1 MGSKRVRHDWA
12 SEWRTAMVSIK
23 TVCTWG
29 RIAVSGNVKETM
41 ASSAS
46 WRTSVTH
53 SEDLGRQRLLLFFPS
68 PLWLRAAWRNG
79 LCKAFGVSQSRV
91 QVEPHPLSATSVSPS
106 ANWALSVCRTRNVR
120 RCSSR
125 QPAGQFWVFL
135 SIFVMGYNE
144 FADEVTVSLLQERS
158 SPKSDRQKQY
168 Q

>member
-1 MGSKRVRHDWA
+1 M
-12 SEWRTAMVSIK
+12 
-23 TVCTWG
+23 
-29 RIAVSGNVKETM
+29 
-41 ASSAS
+41 
-46 WRTSVTH
+46 
-53 SEDLGRQRLLLFFPS
+53 LLFFPS

-158 SPKSDRQKQY
+158 SPKSDRQKGIRVGGGVGGRPGEMFCPAAWTLELQTRGK
-168 Q
+168 QLEFQALGVRLFLCCTDTRGNTVLLLL

>member
-1 MGSKRVRHDWA
+1 M
-12 SEWRTAMVSIK
+12 
-23 TVCTWG
+23 
-29 RIAVSGNVKETM
+29 
-41 ASSAS
+41 
-46 WRTSVTH
+46 
-53 SEDLGRQRLLLFFPS
+53 LLFFPS

-158 SPKSDRQKQY
+158 SPKSDRQNGIRVGVGVGRGGGRGRCSARQPGLWNCKQEANS
-168 Q
+168 